1 MSNVA
6 IATANIDVAQIMSH
20 EDNKNAVEQ
29 IRAAFESNPAVSQ
42 MLDAAQSVEDMYE
55 AIKEY
60 FSLKLEDFKVM
71 YDKAVDFLKSPK
83 AKLEDDVME
92 CVIGGSWSSVWNG
105 FKKTACA
112 VAVVTAMS
120 VLGGAVGVGI
130 GMGVIALAGIAPKV
144 VGTDGGVNK
153 VDGAITGI
161 LLGIDTINDVISGRI
176 FKRIFHL

>member
-6 IATANIDVAQIMSH
+6 IATANIDVAKIMSH

-120 VLGGAVGVGI
+120 VLGGAAGVGI

-144 VGTDGGVNK
+144 GTGGGVDK
-153 VDGAITGI
+153 VDSAITGM

-176 FKRIFHL
+176 FKKIFHL